1 MLSGIC
7 LFRATWRLFIVFL
20 VSYLSYPLNSGVL
33 QRILLTSSC
42 SSQHCL
48 LCRCAG
54 LRN

>member
-1 MLSGIC
+1 MLLGIC
-7 LFRATWRLFIVFL
+7 SFRVTWLLFIVFL
-20 VSYLSYPLNSGVL
+20 VCYLSYPLNSGVL
-33 QRILLTSSC
+33 QRILLTSPC